1 MTIYNQT
8 KTEILENP
16 NLDLG
21 YLKDDK
27 IVTHHDAVIVHHD
40 AVIGVEEVG
49 HYETVREYPNG
60 GKDVKWVVEVEG
72 VEAKDA
78 YDETVTESY
87 DSTERIQIYIPYTET
102 ELAQMK
108 ASRAISENKAILNN
122 TDYTILKFMDSYIKA
137 NPSLLSEFEAQYAGV
152 LAERASARDAINE
165 AEANL
170 ASID

>member
-1 MTIYNQT
+1 MTIYNQD
-8 KTEILENP
+8 KTQILDNP
-16 NLDLG
+16 NLELG
-21 YLKDDK
+21 YLTDDS

-40 AVIGVEEVG
+40 AVVGVEEKG

-78 YDETVTESY
+78 YDETITEAY

-108 ASRAISENKAILNN
+108 ANKAISENKAILDN

-137 NPSLLSEFEAQYAGV
+137 NPSLLEEFEAQYAGV
-152 LAERASARDAINE
+152 LAERASARQAINE
-165 AEANL
+165 AEASI
-170 ASID
+170 ASIE